1 MITIKNPKI
10 LKWLKYVLS
19 AILSLIIL
27 VIIIG
32 GLLFTF
38 YISSAPKLSEAQ
50 LKSTNSSLVYDG
62 NNNLIADLG
71 SEKRENVTA
80 DSIPINLVNAITS
93 IEDKRF
99 FNHRGV
105 DLYRILVLP
114 FII

>member
-1 MITIKNPKI
+1 MQF
-10 LKWLKYVLS
+10 LAL
-19 AILSLIIL
+19 LSLLLLL
-27 VIIIG
+27 VVFC
-32 GLLFTF
+32 LPSTL
-38 YISSAPKLSEAQ
+38 AVLRNCQAQ

-105 DLYRILVLP
+105 DLYRIFGAAFHNLTSQTTQGVNA
-114 FII
+114 